1 MTAGLPPVLVERIAR
16 RLQARL
22 GARLPGHCI
31 RVDDLSPADALAIAE
46 RIARDDIAFDVH
58 VLAHLEPRHEREI
71 KVDRAI
77 ELRNRKQQPLLLLV
91 PAGAGHAASSLDNS
105 FEPLPLI
112 EELRDVSADLEKE
125 LSATDIG
132 RLIGDVKH
140 VLGRTRQVESWTRF
154 LGAISDDPT
163 ARAVGSQLWQVGLV
177 PDLGTD
183 RIAERLLRNA
193 KAAAAISRPSRP
205 TARVIERLEQ
215 AEVKE
220 SPFRQRLQVFL
231 EQQDAG
237 VLADAVR
244 WTREIGEHHAQSLS
258 FDKWQL
264 IEVQPAELQQIK
276 VTPFRKGDG
285 TVDTRCKLRL
295 DDADGQ
301 LYCDVTPDKPG
312 TVVVRWTTEPAK
324 TSAVA
329 AWRVEVLPPSD
340 LRAVDTAP
348 LVSTKVKGD
357 KRQATLRV
365 DASDDDLTAST
376 LFVVRVRALDAGG
389 GDLELDDKE
398 PAAAESDQFE
408 VLLTDHAVDP
418 APRAA
423 GAASLVKAVL
433 DTAVN
438 TGGDLT
444 ESTPLWDP
452 AGQVFDVRIGKR
464 RALIRV
470 SRVLAGLHRRITGN
484 PGQALCFSAR
494 SPLGEPIS
502 PEEAEE
508 KPLTIP
514 AALLE
519 ARKKLLMAIASQ
531 RPRDLIEV
539 LAWDDQLRGL
549 ARGYVHSYR
558 RVLSSADGATRAD
571 LLTMDT
577 LTVRVGTAADEEHGM
592 VLLPTHPLRLAWVA
606 AYDQLLRGWAQE
618 VARAGRTK
626 AARESRIDINMVSRL
641 SPANLPF
648 IMAAAD
654 GTALLYAEELTYGAA
669 LYLPLDTAEPQSA
682 ADVICAAIDVARD
695 SADLAAAAKSLSDRI
710 YSYRNAHPGTGTL
723 RIMAINPGSGT
734 VVRRALESLVLAPA
748 VTADDTEELTD
759 PQRLEIIAYSN
770 RLSYTDPVSELREL
784 QQAVSA
790 AEVQRAATHLVP
802 PLGLAA
808 RGLDRMAGD
817 REGHHIAVVQDLAHA
832 EVADLPF
839 DPVLRATAFGDLL
852 TPLSSETAPDDPGTW
867 FVTPT
872 LKPRSSNR
880 IEADMVEAHRAHQAA
895 VAASLGLAKPVP
907 ALAIRLSA
915 DDQRRIEATHD
926 RSDWVVTLDQGIGP
940 EFFDDANSENSHFR
954 RYLLDYAP
962 DFLEGLGR
970 KLAVTTTHH
979 GEVRRILG
987 DAMRDLGIG
996 QETESV
1002 SRALSRLLL
1011 VSGRLA
1017 LRLLRD
1023 TSQSVEAVSLAAL
1036 MAHLEG
1042 RGQLKD
1048 RIVVPVDAHP
1058 EIFGAR
1064 VGRGEEPARRCDIL
1078 LVRVTQRSLRIECVE
1093 VKGRQAAQLP
1103 AALADD
1109 IVDQLE
1115 HTERVLQ
1122 RQFFASDPPRVDG
1135 ALQRAWLAGL
1145 LHYYAERSARGGLI
1159 EADRLPEMHRNID
1172 RIEESTEQ
1180 PEIEKTG
1187 YVIST
1192 MGATGFPTRHRG
1204 VPIKVLTAD
1213 DLGKAG
1219 FTTVGDLEKPPS
1231 RGTADRVPEPVS
1243 DAPGDQVE
1251 HRSPRISD
1259 SSDAPPARA
1268 ASPDPADPPSPAGPQ
1283 AAIDLPALTE
1293 SAESAEEGNAELS
1306 AFSSGDVATHQ
1317 GEANEVLDAPTEAS
1331 VELGSDAGGSPVTWS
1346 VSTKGSPHAFILGI
1360 PGQGKSVTTRRIIR
1374 EFARQGLPSLIV
1386 DFHGDVAAD
1395 PPPGAQVI
1403 RAADGFRFSP
1413 FELPSGDLRRI
1424 NETAW
1429 ELAEIIGY
1437 VCDLGD
1443 IQRNHVYEGLR
1454 EAYQASGG
1462 VPTMAEFAAAVEA
1475 AEREGRGKNVM
1486 GRIRPLTD
1494 FGLFTDDPQESFE
1507 TTWQAGAVVD
1517 LSGLQLEE
1525 VQIAAA
1531 AFVLRKIYRE
1541 MFRWPQDGTMR
1552 LAVVLDEAHRIAR
1565 DVTLPK
1571 LMKEGRKFGISVVV
1585 ASQGLPDFH
1594 REVLT
1599 NAGTKIVF
1607 RTNYP
1612 ESRST
1617 AGFLRGREGQ
1627 DLSQQIEQL
1636 GVGAAYVS
1644 TPDHAQARK
1653 VYMTS

>member
-1 MTAGLPPVLVERIAR
+1 VTTGLSPILVGRIAR
-16 RLQARL
+16 RLETRL
-22 GARLPGHCI
+22 GARQPGHCI
-31 RVDDLSPADALAIAE
+31 RVDDLAPVDALAIAG
-46 RIARDDIAFDVH
+46 RIAGDDIAFDVH
-58 VLAHLEPRHEREI
+58 VLAHHEPRHEREI
-71 KVDRAI
+71 KADRAI
-77 ELRNRKQQPLLLLV
+77 ELRNRKQKPLLLLV

-105 FEPLPLI
+105 FEPLPLM
-112 EELRDVSADLEKE
+112 EELRAVSADLEKE

-154 LGAISDDPT
+154 LGAVSEDPT
-163 ARAVGSQLWQVGLV
+163 ARTVGSQLWQVGLV

-183 RIAERLLRNA
+183 RISARLLRNA

-215 AEVKE
+215 AEVKD
-220 SPFRQRLQVFL
+220 SPFRQRLQAFL

-244 WTREIGEHHAQSLS
+244 WARDIGEDYAQSLT

-264 IEVQPAELQQIK
+264 IDPQPAELQEIK
-276 VTPFRKGDG
+276 VTPFRKEDG
-285 TVDTRCKLRL
+285 AVDARCKLRL

-329 AWRVEVLPPSD
+329 AWRVEVLPPFD

-348 LVSTKVKGD
+348 LVATKVKGD

-365 DASDDDLTAST
+365 DVSDDDLTAST
-376 LFVVRVRALDAGG
+376 LFVVRVRGLDAGG
-389 GDLELDDKE
+389 GDLELDDGE

-408 VLLTDHAVDP
+408 VLLTDHVVEAL
-418 APRAA
+418 PRAA
-423 GAASLVKAVL
+423 GAASLAKAVL
-433 DTAVN
+433 DTAVS

-444 ESTPLWDP
+444 ESIPLWDP

-470 SRVLAGLHRRITGN
+470 SRLLAGLHRRITEQ
-484 PGQALCFSAR
+484 PGQAVCFSAQ
-494 SPLGEPIS
+494 SPLGEQINAEGT
-502 PEEAEE
+502 EELA
-508 KPLTIP
+508 LTVPP
-514 AALLE
+514 AFLD
-519 ARKKLLMAIASQ
+519 ARKRLLTAIAGQGS
-531 RPRDLIEV
+531 RDLIEV
-539 LAWDDQLRGL
+539 LAWDEELRGL
-549 ARGYVHSYR
+549 ARAYVQSYR
-558 RVLSSADGATRAD
+558 RALNGPDEATRAG
-571 LLTMDT
+571 LLAIDT
-577 LTVRVGTAADEEHGM
+577 LTVRVGTAADEVRGM
-592 VLLPTHPLRLAWVA
+592 VLLPTHPLRLAWIA

-618 VARAGRTK
+618 IATAGKVK
-626 AARESRIDINMVSRL
+626 AVRESRIDISMVSRL

-648 IMAAAD
+648 LTAAAD
-654 GTALLYAEELTYGAA
+654 GTALCYAEELTYGAA
-669 LYLPLDTAEPQSA
+669 LYLPVATAEPQSA
-682 ADVICAAIDVARD
+682 ADVICAAIDVSRD
-695 SADLAAAAKSLSDRI
+695 SADLAAAAKSLGDRI

-723 RIMAINPGSGT
+723 RVMAINPGSGT
-734 VVRRALESLVLAPA
+734 VVRRALEPLVLAPA
-748 VTADDTEELTD
+748 SADDNTAELTD

-784 QQAVSA
+784 QRAVST

-808 RGLDRMAGD
+808 RGLDRMGGD

-832 EVADLPF
+832 EVTDLPSET
-839 DPVLRATAFGDLL
+839 VLRATAFGDLL
-852 TPLSSETAPDDPGTW
+852 TPLASETAADDPGTW
-867 FVTPT
+867 FVIPT
-872 LKPRSSNR
+872 LKPRGSNR
-880 IEADMVEAHRAHQAA
+880 IEADMVEAHRAHQMA
-895 VAASLGLAKPVP
+895 VAASLGLAGSVP

-915 DDQRRIEATHD
+915 DDQRRIEAAHD

-940 EFFDDANSENSHFR
+940 EFFEDAHSGNPHFR

-979 GEVRRILG
+979 GEIRRILG
-987 DAMRDLGIG
+987 DALRDLGIG
-996 QETESV
+996 QDPESV
-1002 SRALSRLLL
+1002 SRALNRLLL

-1036 MAHLEG
+1036 MAHLDG

-1058 EIFGAR
+1058 EIFGAGAR
-1064 VGRGEEPARRCDIL
+1064 RGEEPARRCDIL

-1093 VKGRQAAQLP
+1093 VKGRRAAQLP

-1159 EADRLPEMHRNID
+1159 DADRLPEMHRNID

-1192 MGATGFPTRHRG
+1192 MGTTGFPARHRG

-1219 FTTVGDLEKPPS
+1219 FTTVGDVEKPPS
-1231 RGTADRVPEPVS
+1231 SGFQDQEPEPEPDSGPSGAGAEQDRPTVS
-1243 DAPGDQVE
+1243 DAPG
-1251 HRSPRISD
+1251 
-1259 SSDAPPARA
+1259 APPA
-1268 ASPDPADPPSPAGPQ
+1268 PAG
-1283 AAIDLPALTE
+1283 
-1293 SAESAEEGNAELS
+1293 SAESDSAGTAGATELNPE
-1306 AFSSGDVATHQ
+1306 DVTAPRSPVDEVAATP
-1317 GEANEVLDAPTEAS
+1317 EPAS
-1331 VELGSDAGGSPVTWS
+1331 VELGSDAGGSPVTWT
-1346 VSTKGSPHAFILGI
+1346 VSTQGSPHAFILGI

-1374 EFARQGLPSLIV
+1374 EFAGRGLPSLIV
-1386 DFHGDVAAD
+1386 DFHGDMAAD

-1403 RAADGFRFSP
+1403 RAADGLKFSP
-1413 FELPSGDLRRI
+1413 FELPSGDLRRV

-1429 ELAEIIGY
+1429 EVAEIIGY
-1437 VCDLGD
+1437 VCSLGD

-1454 EAYQASGG
+1454 AAYQEAQG
-1462 VPTMAEFAAAVEA
+1462 VPTMSAFAAAVEA
-1475 AEREGRGKNVM
+1475 AERDGRGKNVV

-1494 FGLFTDDPQESFE
+1494 FGLFSDDPEESFE
-1507 TTWQAGAVVD
+1507 TTWRAGAVID

-1531 AFVLRKIYRE
+1531 AFVLRKVYRE

-1552 LAVVLDEAHRIAR
+1552 LAVVLDEAHRIAK

-1585 ASQGLPDFH
+1585 ASQGLADFH

-1612 ESRST
+1612 ESRNT

-1627 DLSQQIEQL
+1627 DLSRQIEQL
-1636 GVGAAYVS
+1636 GVGTAYVS

-1653 VYMTS
+1653 VYMIP

>member
-1 MTAGLPPVLVERIAR
+1 VTTGLSPVLVGRIAC
-16 RLQARL
+16 RLETRL
-22 GARLPGHCI
+22 GARQPGHCI
-31 RVDDLSPADALAIAE
+31 RVDDLAPADALAIAE
-46 RIARDDIAFDVH
+46 RIANDDTAFDVY
-58 VLAHLEPRHEREI
+58 VLAHHEPRHEREV
-71 KVDRAI
+71 KADRAI
-77 ELRNRKQQPLLLLV
+77 ELRNRKQKPLLLLV

-112 EELRDVSADLEKE
+112 EELRAVSADLEKE

-154 LGAISDDPT
+154 LGAVSEDPT
-163 ARAVGSQLWQVGLV
+163 ARTVGSQLWQVGLV

-183 RIAERLLRNA
+183 RIAARLLRNA

-220 SPFRQRLQVFL
+220 SPFRQRLQAFL

-244 WTREIGEHHAQSLS
+244 WTRDIGEHYAQSLS

-264 IEVQPAELQQIK
+264 IDPQPAELQQIK
-276 VTPFRKGDG
+276 VTPFRKEDG
-285 TVDTRCKLRL
+285 AVDTRCKLRL

-312 TVVVRWTTEPAK
+312 TVVVRWTTEPPK

-329 AWRVEVLPPSD
+329 AWRIEVLPPFD

-348 LVSTKVKGD
+348 LVATKIKGD

-365 DASDDDLTAST
+365 DVSEDDLTAST
-376 LFVVRVRALDAGG
+376 LFVVRVRGLDAGG
-389 GDLELDDKE
+389 GDLELDDGE
-398 PAAAESDQFE
+398 PATAESDQFE
-408 VLLTDHAVDP
+408 VLLTDHVVEAL
-418 APRAA
+418 PRAA
-423 GAASLVKAVL
+423 GAASLTKAVL

-444 ESTPLWDP
+444 ESIPLWDP

-470 SRVLAGLHRRITGN
+470 SRLLAGLHRRITGQ
-484 PGQALCFSAR
+484 PGQAVSFSAQ
-494 SPLGEPIS
+494 SPLGEQIS
-502 PEEAEE
+502 AEDTEEL
-508 KPLTIP
+508 PLTIP

-519 ARKKLLMAIASQ
+519 ARKRLLTAIAGQGS
-531 RPRDLIEV
+531 RNLIEV
-539 LAWDDQLRGL
+539 LAWDDELRGL
-549 ARGYVHSYR
+549 ARAYVQSYR
-558 RVLSSADGATRAD
+558 RALNSPDEATRVG
-571 LLTMDT
+571 LLAMDT
-577 LTVRVGTAADEEHGM
+577 LTVCVGTAADEVHGM

-618 VARAGRTK
+618 VATAGKTK
-626 AARESRIDINMVSRL
+626 AVRESRIDITMVSRL

-648 IMAAAD
+648 LTAAAD
-654 GTALLYAEELTYGAA
+654 GTALCYAEELTYGAA
-669 LYLPLDTAEPQSA
+669 LYLPVDTAEPQSA

-695 SADLAAAAKSLSDRI
+695 SADLVAAAKSLGDRI

-723 RIMAINPGSGT
+723 RVMAINPGSGM
-734 VVRRALESLVLAPA
+734 VVRRALEPLVLAPA
-748 VTADDTEELTD
+748 SADDDTEELTD

-770 RLSYTDPVSELREL
+770 RLSYTNPISELREL
-784 QQAVSA
+784 QQAVST

-808 RGLDRMAGD
+808 RGLDRMGGD

-832 EVADLPF
+832 EVTDLPS
-839 DPVLRATAFGDLL
+839 DTVLRATAFGDLL
-852 TPLSSETAPDDPGTW
+852 TPLASETAADDAGTW

-872 LKPRSSNR
+872 LKPRGSNR
-880 IEADMVEAHRAHQAA
+880 IEADMVEAHRAHQIA
-895 VAASLGLAKPVP
+895 VATSLGLAGPVP

-915 DDQRRIEATHD
+915 DDQRRIEAAHD

-940 EFFDDANSENSHFR
+940 EFFEDANSGNPHFR

-987 DAMRDLGIG
+987 DALRDLGIG
-996 QETESV
+996 QDPESV
-1002 SRALSRLLL
+1002 SRALNRLLL

-1064 VGRGEEPARRCDIL
+1064 SGRGEEPSRRCDIL

-1093 VKGRQAAQLP
+1093 VKGRRAAQLP

-1135 ALQRAWLAGL
+1135 TLQRAWLAGL

-1159 EADRLPEMHRNID
+1159 DADRLPEMHRNID
-1172 RIEESTEQ
+1172 RIEENTEQ

-1192 MGATGFPTRHRG
+1192 MGTTGFPTRHRG

-1219 FTTVGDLEKPPS
+1219 FTTVGDVEKPPS
-1231 RGTADRVPEPVS
+1231 PGPQDQDPEPAPGTSGARAEQDPLTVS
-1243 DAPGDQVE
+1243 DSTG
-1251 HRSPRISD
+1251 
-1259 SSDAPPARA
+1259 APPA
-1268 ASPDPADPPSPAGPQ
+1268 
-1283 AAIDLPALTE
+1283 
-1293 SAESAEEGNAELS
+1293 SAESAESDGEGTTEAPEPSPEGVMTIRS
-1306 AFSSGDVATHQ
+1306 AVD
-1317 GEANEVLDAPTEAS
+1317 EVPASPAEAS
-1331 VELGSDAGGSPVTWS
+1331 VQLGSDAGGSSVTWT
-1346 VSTKGSPHAFILGI
+1346 VSTQGSPHAFILGI

-1374 EFARQGLPSLIV
+1374 EFAGRGLPSLIV
-1386 DFHGDVAAD
+1386 DFHGDMAAD
-1395 PPPGAQVI
+1395 PPPGAQVV
-1403 RAADGFRFSP
+1403 RAADGLRFSP
-1413 FELPSGDLRRI
+1413 FELPSGEVRRI

-1429 ELAEIIGY
+1429 EVAEIIGY

-1454 EAYQASGG
+1454 TAYQAAQG
-1462 VPTMAEFAAAVEA
+1462 VPTMSAFAAAVEA
-1475 AEREGRGKNVM
+1475 AEREGRGKNVV

-1494 FGLFTDDPQESFE
+1494 FGLFSDDPEESFE
-1507 TTWQAGAVVD
+1507 TTWRTGAVID

-1531 AFVLRKIYRE
+1531 AFVLRKVYRE

-1552 LAVVLDEAHRIAR
+1552 LAVVLDEAHRIAK

-1585 ASQGLPDFH
+1585 ASQGLADFH

-1612 ESRST
+1612 ESRNT

-1653 VYMTS
+1653 VYMIP